1 MCWRD
6 RRLCCEPLV
15 ELTSSV
21 LTSSMVSARSCW
33 PGWCVDDLPPWPR
46 SPDRLLQSCCSTE
59 GFGPCP
65 DPWDACGTPRAY
77 FWLWTDLPRG
87 RMEGKTQLGWWNGHG
102 GPQDVWEK
110 LAC

>member
-6 RRLCCEPLV
+6 RSLCCKPRV
-15 ELTSSV
+15 ELTSPEANGQCQELLAWLV
-21 LTSSMVSARSCW
+21 C
-33 PGWCVDDLPPWPR
+33 GHPPPLAQALGR
-46 SPDRLLQSCCSTE
+46 TLQSCCSTA
-59 GFGPCP
+59 GFGSCL
-65 DPWDACGTPRAY
+65 DPWGACGTPRAY

-87 RMEGKTQLGWWNGHG
+87 RMEGKTQLGWWNGQG